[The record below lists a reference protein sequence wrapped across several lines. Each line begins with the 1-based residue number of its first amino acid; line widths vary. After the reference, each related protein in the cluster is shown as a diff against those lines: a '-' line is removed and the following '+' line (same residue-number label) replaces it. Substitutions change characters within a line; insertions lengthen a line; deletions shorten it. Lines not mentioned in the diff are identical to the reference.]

1 MTLSNLRAEV
11 PMVEIEG
18 IYDGGRVDGRSADV
32 LVRVSR
38 KDIAK
43 LQIGDRVAIRVVPR
57 TIKKRRK

>member
-1 MTLSNLRAEV
+1 
-11 PMVEIEG
+11 MVEIEG